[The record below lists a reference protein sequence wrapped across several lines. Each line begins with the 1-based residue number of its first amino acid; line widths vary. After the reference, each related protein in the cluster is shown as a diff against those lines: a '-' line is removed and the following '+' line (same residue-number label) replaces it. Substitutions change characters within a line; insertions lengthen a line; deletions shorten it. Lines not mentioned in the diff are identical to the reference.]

1 MLNRSTKVMGQGRAG
16 KESKVHSGTLYT
28 QWERRGEWE
37 YVQWENF
44 GLFTLYLAKIIPSM
58 ELATMTKHF
67 QVTLHNYCL
76 LA

>member
-44 GLFTLYLAKIIPSM
+44 GHYT
-58 ELATMTKHF
+58 
-67 QVTLHNYCL
+67 
-76 LA
+76 